1 MNRVKNKTGGRP
13 PINDPAINCCKVRF
27 NSVEYLKF
35 LALYEKSG
43 LKNKASF
50 IKARVFNESF
60 KVIKVDRTL
69 LDYYQKLSKL
79 YTQYRGVANN
89 YNQVVVAL
97 KSNFT
102 EKKALAFL
110 YKLENITV
118 EMIKLNRDII
128 NLTEDFK
135 RKWSQ
140 KSM

>member
-13 PINDPAINCCKVRF
+13 PKTDIADKRYTVNF
-27 NSVEYLKF
+27 NTIEHLKF

-43 LKNKASF
+43 THSISAF

-60 KVIKVDRTL
+60 KVIKVDRTQ
-69 LDYYQKLSKL
+69 LDYYQKLSKF
-79 YTQYRGVANN
+79 YIQYRGIANN
-89 YNQVVVAL
+89 YNQVVAAL

-110 YKLENITV
+110 YKLENATI
-118 EMIKLNRDII
+118 EMIRLNHEII

-135 RKWSQ
+135 HSSLNNHR
-140 KSM
+140 